1 MKNDKKIAVILFNLG
16 APDNMKAVEP
26 FLFNLFFDKHIIRLP
41 FIFRFLLAV
50 LISKKRAK
58 TASEIYEMMGGKS
71 PLFANTLKQAK
82 SLEKNLQ
89 DLGKFKCFIAMRYW
103 HPMSMEVAK
112 AVKAWNPDEIILLPL
127 YPQFSTTT
135 TLSSFREWQK
145 ACNKINFKKPTY
157 RLCCYPKNS
166 GFINAAAKLL
176 EDSLKKIKDKKNYRI
191 LFTAH
196 GLPKKIIKDGDPYQW
211 QIEQTVEAIINQ
223 IKNIPESIICYQ
235 SRVGRMEWIKPYTE
249 DEIIRAGMQGKS
261 IIIVPVAFVSE
272 HSETLVELDHEYY
285 ELAKENHVKNYIRVT
300 TVSEDKKFILG
311 LKAEI
316 KNIIDKKQP
325 LNRSIENV
333 SCPESFV
340 DCACRK
346 QDLTQ

>member
-26 FLFNLFFDKHIIRLP
+26 FLFNLFFDKHIIRSPL
-41 FIFRFLLAV
+41 IFRFLLARF
-50 LISKKRAK
+50 ISKKRAK
-58 TASEIYEMMGGKS
+58 TASGIYEMMGGKS
-71 PLFANTLKQAK
+71 PLFENTLKQAK

-103 HPMSMEVAK
+103 NPMSMEVAK
-112 AVKAWNPDEIILLPL
+112 AVKTWNPDEIILLPL

-145 ACNKINFKKPTY
+145 VCNKINFKKPTY

-166 GFINAAAKLL
+166 GFINAAAELL

-196 GLPKKIIKDGDPYQW
+196 GLPKKIIRDGDPYQW
-211 QIEQTVEAIINQ
+211 QIEQTVKAIISQ
-223 IKNIPESIICYQ
+223 IKNIPESVICYQ

-261 IIIVPVAFVSE
+261 IIIMPVAFVSE

-285 ELAKENHVKNYIRVT
+285 ELAKENHVKNYVRIG

-316 KNIIDKKQP
+316 ENIIAQKQP
-325 LNRSIENV
+325 LNRSIENI
-333 SCPESFV
+333 SCPESFS

-346 QDLTQ
+346 QDLIT